1 MGENLSKMS
10 KRADICDFLS
20 EGSEFPLMT
29 KGANLDWLDVSEAD
43 YRAQETLPKQNL
55 HFMPELEAAWLEGRA
70 SDLVPNKDYHPAKV
84 VLAAKVDYEGIA
96 RTARLALYSGVDV
109 IQALTSTYDKAS
121 LRSARQV
128 ILDTLSEKGL
138 LGPFY
143 VHASDFEVSPGK
155 YNQPLIRD
163 LAANTKFVLG
173 KVACGGSC
181 PHVGDTACGPFNK
194 PMVSDIGVAY
204 TDAVASQVEYEQRG
218 YGKQVQASTQATPK
232 ERIRRAN
239 LSLKTPE
246 ASRDAVKPVVNPA
259 TFLTTPKK
267 ARVHLPVLSNEAANL
282 ERVSKYG
289 SSLAKT
295 GFEVLELIKYELLKG
310 ASEDQLLT
318 TMKVGFSKSALR
330 DTRPMWEALYRE
342 AGIYGTVYSTQESF
356 DSCRAGAEFLDKHH
370 SPVATI
376 VSGSK
381 CEECPSNR
389 LGHCA
394 EYNRPLSASV
404 EAAITPQVVSKVAQA
419 KVASVPQGDLRSQLK
434 ALYRISSR
442 VEPKVEMRTFNLAAS
457 TGYKSEYYANPEPVV
472 RLAKLYLNAGLF
484 GTSLLKALK
493 QKFDPRDIS
502 AATNDL
508 RPILAEQGLQGV
520 YYVDPTVYS
529 DYGTGCQEGS
539 RALTANQA
547 PFVKVASACGSCT
560 LKKGSQCVM
569 YDRQLVTEPP
579 YTDKKAQQREILAS
593 RKPTQATQE
602 TNLVEE
608 FGLKASSSFELDSE
622 SVTPGFELQLGN
634 YKF

>member
-1 MGENLSKMS
+1 MS

-84 VLAAKVDYEGIA
+84 VLDTKVDYAGIA
-96 RTARLALYSGVDV
+96 RTARMALYSGGDV

-128 ILDTLSEKGL
+128 ILDTLGEKGL

-155 YNQPLIRD
+155 YNQALIRD

-181 PHVGDTACGPFNK
+181 LHVGDTACGPFNK

-218 YGKQVQASTQATPK
+218 YGKQVQASQATPK

-239 LSLKTPE
+239 LSLKAPE

-295 GFEVLELIKYELLKG
+295 GFEVLELIKSELLKG

-318 TMKVGFSKSALR
+318 TMKVGFSKSDLR

-404 EAAITPQVVSKVAQA
+404 EAAITPQAVSKVARV
-419 KVASVPQGDLRSQLK
+419 KVASVPEGDLRSQLK

-442 VEPKVEMRTFNLAAS
+442 VDPRVEMKTFNSAY
-457 TGYKSEYYANPEPVV
+457 TGFKSEYYANPEPVV
-472 RLAKLYLNAGLF
+472 RLAKLYLNSGLF

-569 YDRQLVTEPP
+569 YDRQLVVEPP
-579 YTDKKAQQREILAS
+579 YTDKRAQQREVLAS
-593 RKPTQATQE
+593 RKPAQAAQE

-608 FGLKASSSFELDSE
+608 FGLKASSSFELDTE